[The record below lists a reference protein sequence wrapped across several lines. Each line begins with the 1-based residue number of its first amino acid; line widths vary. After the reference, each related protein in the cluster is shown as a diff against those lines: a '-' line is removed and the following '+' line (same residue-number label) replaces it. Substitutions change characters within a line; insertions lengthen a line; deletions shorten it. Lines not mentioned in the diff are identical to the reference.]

1 MLANDDSWTVSGCI
15 AVCAVSEALS
25 NTHIASCVEGR
36 SDAFLEEALI
46 NAQFNQA
53 TCNDFK
59 SRF

>member
-36 SDAFLEEALI
+36 SDAFKDALM
-46 NAQFNQA
+46 
-53 TCNDFK
+53 
-59 SRF
+59 RFWKKL